1 MAASKLPQILDY
13 LAATFTA
20 AATLGG
26 ATPPVAVYDGPVL
39 TQEPAQR
46 VLWVG
51 LDDPDA
57 DEPETASAETP
68 WASLGAQAKT
78 EQFQVWC
85 AAEAWGGETDVA
97 AIRTVAFGIYNAAEA
112 VLRADVML
120 GGLAQFCGVAGVVLR
135 QNQTTQGAVARV
147 SFRIEGQA
155 RI

>member
-1 MAASKLPQILDY
+1 VAASKLPAILDY
-13 LAATFTA
+13 LVNLFTTA
-20 AATLGG
+20 GTVGG
-26 ATPPVAVYDGPVL
+26 AGVSVYDGPQI

-57 DEPETASAETP
+57 DEPETASSETP
-68 WASLGAQAKT
+68 WAALGAQAKN
-78 EQFQVWC
+78 EQFTVWC
-85 AAEAWGGETDVA
+85 AAEAWGGETEVA
-97 AIRTVAFGIYNAAEA
+97 AIRTTAFGIYNAAEA
-112 VLRADVML
+112 LLRGDVML
-120 GGLAQFCGVAGVVLR
+120 GGLVQFQGVAGVLLR